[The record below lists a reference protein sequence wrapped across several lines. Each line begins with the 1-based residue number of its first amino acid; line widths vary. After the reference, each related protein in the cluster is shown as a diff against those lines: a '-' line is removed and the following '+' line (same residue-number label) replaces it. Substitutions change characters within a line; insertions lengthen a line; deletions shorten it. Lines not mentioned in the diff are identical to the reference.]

1 MICKTPSRGVAQNI
15 DGPTLILCGNHYAV
29 LLLGLQQRRKVL
41 FSLNNTFIY
50 FCSSVPDLQPV
61 VSWSLRPSHKLELD
75 EANDNFL
82 RSCFRL

>member
-15 DGPTLILCGNHYAV
+15 DGPTLILCAL

-50 FCSSVPDLQPV
+50 CCYSVPVLQPV
-61 VSWSLRPSHKLELD
+61 VSWSYRPSHKLELD
-75 EANDNFL
+75 EAKDNFL